1 MDKKTTATIRE
12 RGQVTI
18 PAEVRK
24 QAQLDEGAIVE
35 FEVRDEGVLLRPK
48 LAIAELELDDAFIR
62 DVIGSTTSGYETLR
76 ADSAGWEAEL
86 AERSVLEGSL
96 PDNLGDE

>member
-1 MDKKTTATIRE
+1 MDKKTTATIRD

-35 FEVRDEGVLLRPK
+35 FEVLRRRRAPAPK
-48 LAIAELELDDAFIR
+48 ARNRRVWSL
-62 DVIGSTTSGYETLR
+62 TTRS
-76 ADSAGWEAEL
+76 SAT
-86 AERSVLEGSL
+86 
-96 PDNLGDE
+96 

>member
-35 FEVRDEGVLLRPK
+35 FEVRDDGVLLRPK
-48 LAIAELELDDAFIR
+48 LAIADLELDDDFIR
-62 DVIGSTTSGYETLR
+62 DVIASTTRGYETLR
-76 ADSAGWEAEL
+76 EDAGAWDAEL

-96 PDNLGDE
+96 SDSLGDE

>member
-1 MDKKTTATIRE
+1 MDKKTTATIRD

-35 FEVRDEGVLLRPK
+35 FEVLDEGVLLRPK
-48 LAIAELELDDAFIR
+48 LAIADWSLTIR
-62 DVIGSTTSGYETLR
+62 S
-76 ADSAGWEAEL
+76 SAT
-86 AERSVLEGSL
+86 
-96 PDNLGDE
+96 